1 MGGVIMITITISRG
15 GEIIYKREI
24 DNIDDLVIESIIEEI
39 NKAIDVGRRYMEAKS
54 EYNKESVKEM
64 VDGKW

>member
-1 MGGVIMITITISRG
+1 MITITINRG

-39 NKAIDVGRRYMEAKS
+39 NMSIDVGRRYMEAKS
-54 EYNKESVKEM
+54 EYNKESVK
-64 VDGKW
+64 K